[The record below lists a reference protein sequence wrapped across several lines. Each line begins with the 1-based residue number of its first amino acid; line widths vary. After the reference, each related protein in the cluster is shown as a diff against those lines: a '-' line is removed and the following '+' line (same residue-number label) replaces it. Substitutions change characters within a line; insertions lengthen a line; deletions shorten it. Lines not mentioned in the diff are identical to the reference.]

1 MNTTYTYSITIR
13 TRGESYTHEVS
24 GTEAAYAAYRA
35 ACDFI
40 DALGATDESYVDLW
54 WTETGE
60 VVESYPEW
68 EEPDEADF
76 DEDDLEIGFDPYEG
90 GYTWDC

>member
-1 MNTTYTYSITIR
+1 MYETTATYSITIR
-13 TRGESYTHEVS
+13 TRSESYTHEVR

-40 DALGATDESYVDLW
+40 DALGATDDSYVDLW

-60 VVESYPEW
+60 VIESYPEW
-68 EEPDEADF
+68 DGDEGDAD
-76 DEDDLEIGFDPYEG
+76 DADLEVGFDPYEG
-90 GYTWDC
+90 CYTWDC